1 MNDFNTLCVSSHK
14 ERKKILAPAATNIG
28 GCGLFT
34 DQHAGEGSQCEAE
47 EELSG
52 QQVQN
57 GKTPLHSIRVE
68 GVPIHGIAHVYRYV
82 EA

>member
-1 MNDFNTLCVSSHK
+1 M
-14 ERKKILAPAATNIG
+14 
-28 GCGLFT
+28 FT